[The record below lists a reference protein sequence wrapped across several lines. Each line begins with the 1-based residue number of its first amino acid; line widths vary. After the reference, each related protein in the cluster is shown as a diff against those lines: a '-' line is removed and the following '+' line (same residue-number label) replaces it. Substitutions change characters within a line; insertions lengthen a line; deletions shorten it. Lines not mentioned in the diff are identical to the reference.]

1 MCMRCPN
8 GYTGDGQKCRGIQF
22 DHNLLM
28 LDVNVCPNGYTGDG
42 QKCRGI
48 QFDHHL
54 LMLDVNVCLAFVQN
68 VI

>member
-1 MCMRCPN
+1 
-8 GYTGDGQKCRGIQF
+8 
-22 DHNLLM
+22 M

>member
-1 MCMRCPN
+1 MR
-8 GYTGDGQKCRGIQF
+8 
-22 DHNLLM
+22 
-28 LDVNVCPNGYTGDG
+28 CPNGYTGDG

-68 VI
+68 VITQVGWVRPLWFVLWFFSKARHATFETGKH